1 MVININELVT
11 PEENRKHL
19 ILLLISGTVQVDF
32 PRRKWKM
39 HYLDLNLDLINN

>member
-1 MVININELVT
+1 MQLVT
-11 PEENRKHL
+11 PQENTGHL
-19 ILLLISGTVQVDF
+19 ILLLLSGTVQVDF